1 MSSKKEIF
9 GIDNI
14 PRTLNINQDKFNE
27 KFETLESIKFDKI
40 KENKSKQNLQM
51 KKILKEKRE
60 RKNKNELII
69 STKLEN
75 INKINCYMNL
85 GIKNGI
91 DCTSMEYTKYGNLIE
106 FKEYFKINNLSESLL
121 CFLSSQILN
130 ALKYLNICKI
140 VHMDIK
146 PQNIVIDECLNAKLI
161 DFSVSTN
168 YSKYNY
174 KEIKLP
180 FEGTN
185 CYMAPEIILKKIIKV
200 KDLNKVDLYSL
211 GVLLYYLAFGYYPY
225 KIKFEDSK
233 DKIEIIE
240 NENIGINKKGFSSL
254 FINFLK
260 NLLEKNIEKRI
271 NIYEALDHFW
281 IKGAKILLDEKEKLD
296 NSEKFIFV
304 LNNSLIKK
312 FNDYIKN

>member
-1 MSSKKEIF
+1 MCSKKEIF
-9 GIDNI
+9 LRDNI

-27 KFETLESIKFDKI
+27 KFEILESINFDKI
-40 KENKSKQNLQM
+40 KKNKSKQNLQM

-75 INKINCYMNL
+75 KNKINCYMNF

-106 FKEYFKINNLSESLL
+106 FKEYFKINNLSEAML

-130 ALKYLNICKI
+130 ELKYLNICKI

-146 PQNIVIDECLNAKLI
+146 PQNIIIDECLNVKLI

-174 KEIKLP
+174 KEIKFP

-185 CYMAPEIILKKIIKV
+185 MFMAPEIILKKIIKV